1 MFIYLKRKTSLQ
13 EIRRGLGARDV
24 VYSEKDFPSI
34 IIILHLYLYSYI
46 RIRSYSIELDQNIR
60 ILRKINF
67 NFCVCTKYFQIF
79 WSCTSTKNI
88 FLSHVVEIRDKSIHH
103 QIIYWICD
111 LSLMLISRNCIPR
124 MISNLS
130 ISLSHLSRHSSE
142 LRYFSFA
149 KFIHHIIHYIMLY
162 DILQCHVSWF
172 KNTTLPQ

>member
-1 MFIYLKRKTSLQ
+1 MLETWL
-13 EIRRGLGARDV
+13 
-24 VYSEKDFPSI
+24 YSEKVFSSI

-46 RIRSYSIELDQNIR
+46 RCRGYMNDVIIHSYSIELVQNIR

-162 DILQCHVSWF
+162 DILQ
-172 KNTTLPQ
+172 